1 MGTLYTRKYGFQI
14 RISNKL
20 LPKVLWA
27 TFDTREAAEQ
37 YMNQLE
43 ALLAQGIVPTAL
55 LDRSKPTTEIWTLQ
69 RCVLE
74 YTKNNPVPLS
84 ERKLLDTIMPTIA
97 TVQTNALNYEWAD
110 AWIRSMKRQQNLA
123 PSTIRHRHG
132 ALARCLDWMLRKH
145 PTLLLQ
151 NPLRLLKRGFATYT
165 PADADALAKRGLA
178 IRVDEERDRR
188 LYPDEE
194 ARILAQFDLQQMEER
209 VFFEFARDTAMRMRA
224 CYTLE
229 LGQVALKKRT
239 IHLDRTKNGD
249 RRQVPLPSTIIELLS
264 IYLATYRDAIA
275 ARDGRCSLS
284 GTGSGKRRSLMR
296 QPPTSHLDSLVFS
309 WLRKL
314 AIFIF
319 TICGMKQPVDCMNVQ
334 NLATF

>member
-1 MGTLYTRKYGFQI
+1 MGTLYTRKYGYQI

-132 ALARCLDWMLRKH
+132 
-145 PTLLLQ
+145 
-151 NPLRLLKRGFATYT
+151 
-165 PADADALAKRGLA
+165 GL
-178 IRVDEERDRR
+178 
-188 LYPDEE
+188 
-194 ARILAQFDLQQMEER
+194 
-209 VFFEFARDTAMRMRA
+209 
-224 CYTLE
+224 
-229 LGQVALKKRT
+229 G
-239 IHLDRTKNGD
+239 
-249 RRQVPLPSTIIELLS
+249 
-264 IYLATYRDAIA
+264 
-275 ARDGRCSLS
+275 
-284 GTGSGKRRSLMR
+284 
-296 QPPTSHLDSLVFS
+296 
-309 WLRKL
+309 
-314 AIFIF
+314 
-319 TICGMKQPVDCMNVQ
+319 
-334 NLATF
+334 